1 VEGSGNAGRVQ
12 RFVGHSFQEEQ
23 NMVAAVG
30 QIDAQNN
37 KGKLGFEQKKMSVGQ
52 NMTCTK

>member
-1 VEGSGNAGRVQ
+1 VEGSGKAGSVQ
-12 RFVGHSFQEEQ
+12 KFVGHSSQEEQ

-37 KGKLGFEQKKMSVGQ
+37 KGKLGFEQKK
-52 NMTCTK
+52 CL